1 MSFIIVMILI
11 ILKIKQKL
19 KKIIIFSSALFF
31 LSNNA
36 YAYFDPISVSAIL
49 QFFIFIFAFFISAI
63 TIFWEKTKKLFVD
76 LFSFLK
82 KKIG

>member
-1 MSFIIVMILI
+1 MTLI
-11 ILKIKQKL
+11 ILTIIKKL
-19 KKIIIFSSALFF
+19 KKIIIYCIAFFF
-31 LSNNA
+31 LSTSA

-63 TIFWEKTKKLFVD
+63 SIFWEKTKKLFVD

-82 KKIG
+82 RKIG